1 MGRGRWALCGWAT
14 GTYPPSPYQVREQVR
29 EKGTLPLPHHG
40 MGQAGQGLS
49 SQLPPR
55 RRQRAAEKLALS
67 PPPSLS
73 LPLPLPLCS
82 TVPSPAHLTHQS
94 SPPAPPSLF
103 PKVQVQTQP
112 PLPGTVPGYQHRP
125 EDRLRKRLG
134 QPPAPFHHPHPHPS
148 LQRAHGV
155 LVPAVASQPSPR
167 YPQRPR
173 VRVPHRIPSHPLRS
187 AYPLP
192 SHRPMTTTGSGFDLL
207 AGLKCSKR
215 PAIAPSQEND
225 MATFQAQ

>member
-1 MGRGRWALCGWAT
+1 MGRGRWALGGWAT
-14 GTYPPSPYQVREQVR
+14 GTYPPHLTRYARRVPTFTPLWNGASRAGSLVAASPKKTAGCREGWRSHLLPPSPYHSHSHSAVPKPSSPNPSILAPSPTQ
-29 EKGTLPLPHHG
+29 PLS
-40 MGQAGQGLS
+40 QGS
-49 SQLPPR
+49 GSNSTTTTRHTTSIAQRTASVSAWDSLPP
-55 RRQRAAEKLALS
+55 
-67 PPPSLS
+67 PP
-73 LPLPLPLCS
+73 
-82 TVPSPAHLTHQS
+82 
-94 SPPAPPSLF
+94 
-103 PKVQVQTQP
+103 
-112 PLPGTVPGYQHRP
+112 
-125 EDRLRKRLG
+125 
-134 QPPAPFHHPHPHPS
+134 PHPS
-148 LQRAHGV
+148 YQRAHGV
-155 LVPAVASQPSPR
+155 LVPAAASQPSPR